1 MISSTVRIGLLG
13 LVALLALT
21 GLGGT
26 TLAAGD
32 LFDDAYRDC
41 PHKTRLR
48 DGQID
53 DLTVNRDADDEDHV
67 NVSWTATDPAAWGL
81 GPNAYSTS
89 LVVILDDK
97 DGDPVAKTL
106 SLGSTKTTFEGIKT
120 GTEVTVQMAI
130 VVDTAEGDY
139 LISDIL
145 ERSIN
150 QSLTAPDFSGPWH
163 RMRRTD
169 GGSLSITLG
178 GTAISRPAPDIRL
191 KGLKV
196 DGASPLTGTEL
207 AASLKQYDDVLKA
220 KDFQFDSEMVA
231 NGRMYYIG
239 YNENFANYRPGTTN
253 PAAYAHSPS
262 TPRLR
267 IGLAH
272 GNETDGE
279 RDDVDF
285 DAYLIRIEDADGDV
299 VQEGDD
305 VATVATDYGA
315 LRIDYIWDTDGVA
328 TSGTAGTQGFKA
340 AARKLFVDDLA
351 APTGGLPVIAVND
364 RMETTPALHN
374 VRIVDGS
381 DIAVGLHLTG
391 VNRNPTGNTVSPP
404 SLSIIRV
411 DVGKSASASLPPAII
426 SGFAPDRGSNPLP
439 EALLQLPT
447 GEVYANPPDE
457 HRDFPIDTLSSD
469 ETYTITAW
477 AVNEDDE
484 VISPVAT
491 LNLHP
496 VDKTVTL
503 GTATGA
509 GLRDYLNTTAIT
521 SGTLI
526 VTEFT
531 VLK

>member
-21 GLGGT
+21 GLGGGV
-26 TLAAGD
+26 LAAGD

-53 DLTVNRDADDEDHV
+53 DLAVNRDADDEDHV
-67 NVSWTATDPAAWGL
+67 NVSWSATDPATWGL
-81 GPNAYSTS
+81 GPNAYTTS

-97 DGDPVAKTL
+97 DGDPVVKTL

-150 QSLTAPDFSGPWH
+150 QSLTAPAFSGPWY
-163 RMRRTD
+163 RLRT
-169 GGSLSITLG
+169 GGESISFTLG
-178 GTAISRPAPDIRL
+178 GISVTASPDIRL

-196 DGASPLTGTEL
+196 DGTSPLTETEL
-207 AASLKQYDDVLKA
+207 AASQKKVDDVLKA
-220 KDFQFDSEMVA
+220 KDFQYDSEMVT
-231 NGRMYYIG
+231 NGMMYYIG
-239 YNENFANYRPGTTN
+239 YNENFANYRPGTTS

-272 GNETDGE
+272 SSKEDKDA

-305 VATVATDYGA
+305 VATVATNYGTA
-315 LRIDYIWDTDGVA
+315 HTAYIWDTDGA
-328 TSGTAGTQGFKA
+328 TTGTAGTVGFKT
-340 AARKLFVDDLA
+340 AARKLFVYSLSR
-351 APTGGLPVIAVND
+351 APVVND
-364 RMETTPALHN
+364 KMETTPALHN

-381 DIAVGLHLTG
+381 DIIVGVHRMGTL
-391 VNRNPTGNTVSPP
+391 RANTDVSPA
-404 SLSIIRV
+404 SLSIV
-411 DVGKSASASLPPAII
+411 KVGVSELPLATLEPLLLPSDI
-426 SGFAPDRGSNPLP
+426 GPNPP
-439 EALLQLPT
+439 TEAGAVLSV

-457 HRDFPIDTLSSD
+457 HRDFPIDTLNSD
-469 ETYTITAW
+469 EKYTITAW

-491 LNLHP
+491 LNLRP
-496 VDKTVTL
+496 IDKTVTL
-503 GTATGA
+503 GTGTA
-509 GLRDYLNTTAIT
+509 GLKDYLNSAIVAD
-521 SGTLI
+521 GTLI

>member
-1 MISSTVRIGLLG
+1 MKSFSMRSGLLG
-13 LVALLALT
+13 LVVLLALT
-21 GLGGT
+21 GFGGGA
-26 TLAAGD
+26 LAAGD

-41 PHKTRLR
+41 PHKTRFR

-53 DLTVNRDADDEDHV
+53 DLAVNRDADDEDHV
-67 NVSWTATDPAAWGL
+67 NVSWAATDPATWGL
-81 GPNAYSTS
+81 GPNAYRTS
-89 LVVILDDK
+89 LVVILDDN

-120 GTEVTVQMAI
+120 GTEVTVQLAI

-145 ERSIN
+145 AKSIH
-150 QSLTAPDFSGPWH
+150 QSLTAPAFSGPWY
-163 RMRRTD
+163 RTRT
-169 GGSLSITLG
+169 GGSSLSITLG
-178 GTAISRPAPDIRL
+178 GTTISDVAPDIRL
-191 KGLKV
+191 RDLKK
-196 DGASPLTGTEL
+196 DGASPLAGTEL
-207 AASLKQYDDVLKA
+207 AASLKKYDDVLKE
-220 KDFQFDSEMVA
+220 KDFQYDSERVA

-239 YNENFANYRPGTTN
+239 YNENFANYRPGTAN
-253 PAAYAHSPS
+253 PAAYSHSPS

-272 GNETDGE
+272 SFKEDKDA

-285 DAYLIRIEDADGDV
+285 DAYIIRIEDADGDV

-305 VATVATDYGA
+305 VATVATNYGTA
-315 LRIDYIWDTDGVA
+315 ATAYIWDTDGRA
-328 TSGTAGTQGFKA
+328 TSGTAGTQGFKT
-340 AARKLFVDDLA
+340 AARKLFVYDL
-351 APTGGLPVIAVND
+351 D
-364 RMETTPALHN
+364 RMPTFNTQKKETTPALQN

-381 DIAVGLHLTG
+381 DIAVGMHRTG
-391 VNRNPTGNTVSPP
+391 VPRANTGVRPA
-404 SLSIIRV
+404 SLSIV
-411 DVGKSASASLPPAII
+411 KVGVSEVAPILLEPFLRPADIGPNPPTEI
-426 SGFAPDRGSNPLP
+426 GSKLNV
-439 EALLQLPT
+439 

-457 HRDFPIDTLSSD
+457 HRDFPTDTLNSD
-469 ETYTITAW
+469 KTYTITAW

-496 VDKTVTL
+496 VNKTVTL
-503 GTATGA
+503 GTGTA
-509 GLRDYLNTTAIT
+509 GLRDYLNPSAIT

>member
-21 GLGGT
+21 GLGGGV
-26 TLAAGD
+26 LAAGD

-53 DLTVNRDADDEDHV
+53 DLAVNRDADDEDHV
-67 NVSWTATDPAAWGL
+67 NVSWSATDPATWGL
-81 GPNAYSTS
+81 GPNAYTTS
-89 LVVILDDK
+89 LVVILDDQ

-106 SLGSTKTTFEGIKT
+106 SLGSTKTTFEGIRT

-163 RMRRTD
+163 RLRMD
-169 GGSLSITLG
+169 AVSAFALG
-178 GTAISRPAPDIRL
+178 GTTIAGVTHDIRL
-191 KGLKV
+191 RGLKV
-196 DGASPLTGTEL
+196 DGTNQLTGTEL
-207 AASLKQYDDVLKA
+207 AASLKKVDDVLKE
-220 KDFQFDSEMVA
+220 KDFQYDSEMVA

-239 YNENFANYRPGTTN
+239 YNENFANYRPGTTS

-272 GNETDGE
+272 SSKEDKDA

-315 LRIDYIWDTDGVA
+315 LRINYIWDTDGVA
-328 TSGTAGTQGFKA
+328 TTGTAGTQGFKT
-340 AARKLFVDDLA
+340 AARKLFIYDV
-351 APTGGLPVIAVND
+351 APSTGGNPTVAVND
-364 RMETTPALHN
+364 KGETTPALHN

-381 DIAVGLHLTG
+381 DIAVGLHRTG
-391 VNRNPTGNTVSPP
+391 VTRNPTNSVVTPP
-404 SLSIIRV
+404 SLSIVRV
-411 DVGKSASASLPPAII
+411 DISEGDTAPLPSDLARLL
-426 SGFAPDRGSNPLP
+426 APDLGSNPLP
-439 EALLQLPT
+439 EASYTVPV
-447 GEVYANPPDE
+447 GDVYANPPDE
-457 HRDFPIDTLSSD
+457 HRDFPIDTLNSD

-477 AVNEDDE
+477 AVNEDGE
-484 VISPVAT
+484 VISPVTT

-503 GTATGA
+503 GTGTGA
-509 GLRDYLNTTAIT
+509 GLRDYLNATAIT
-521 SGTLI
+521 EGTLI

>member
-13 LVALLALT
+13 LVALLALA

-67 NVSWTATDPAAWGL
+67 NVSWTATDPATWGL

-163 RMRRTD
+163 RMRV
-169 GGSLSITLG
+169 GGSGFSITLG
-178 GTAISRPAPDIRL
+178 GTAVPGAAPDIRF
-191 KGLKV
+191 KDLKV

-207 AASLKQYDDVLKA
+207 AASRKKADDVMKA
-220 KDFQFDSEMVA
+220 KDFQYDSEMVA
-231 NGRMYYIG
+231 NGMMYYIG
-239 YNENFANYRPGTTN
+239 YNENFANYRPGTTS
-253 PAAYAHSPS
+253 PAAYEHSPS

-305 VATVATDYGA
+305 VATVATDYGTA
-315 LRIDYIWDTDGVA
+315 HTSYIWDTDGAA
-328 TSGTAGTQGFKA
+328 TGPGTQGFKM
-340 AARKLFVDDLA
+340 AARKLFIYDLVS
-351 APTGGLPVIAVND
+351 PTAGSPMVTVND
-364 RMETTPALHN
+364 KGETTPALHN

-381 DIAVGLHLTG
+381 DIAVGMHRTG
-391 VNRNPTGNTVSPP
+391 APRRTAGNEVTPP
-404 SLSIIRV
+404 SLSIVKIGV
-411 DVGKSASASLPPAII
+411 ASGSPFD
-426 SGFAPDRGSNPLP
+426 FATFQALVPQIGANRPTELGSTM
-439 EALLQLPT
+439 EV

-457 HRDFPIDTLSSD
+457 HRDFPIDTLNSD

-477 AVNEDDE
+477 AVNEDGE

-491 LNLHP
+491 LNLRP
-496 VDKTVTL
+496 IDKTVTL
-503 GTATGA
+503 ADAA
-509 GLRDYLNTTAIT
+509 GSGFKDDLNRVTSGNGVT

>member
-21 GLGGT
+21 GLGGGV
-26 TLAAGD
+26 LAAGD
-32 LFDDAYRDC
+32 LFDDAYKDC

-67 NVSWTATDPAAWGL
+67 NVSWSATDPATWGL
-81 GPNAYSTS
+81 GPNTYSTS
-89 LVVILDDK
+89 LVVILDDQ

-163 RMRRTD
+163 RMRV
-169 GGSLSITLG
+169 GGSGLSVTLG
-178 GTAISRPAPDIRL
+178 ESDVSIPPDIRL

-196 DGASPLTGTEL
+196 TEL
-207 AASLKQYDDVLKA
+207 AASQKKIDDVRKE
-220 KDFQFDSEMVA
+220 KDFQYDSEMVA

-239 YNENFANYRPGTTN
+239 YNENFANYRPGTTS

-305 VATVATDYGA
+305 VATVATDYGTA
-315 LRIDYIWDTDGVA
+315 HTSYSWDTDGAA
-328 TSGTAGTQGFKA
+328 TGPGTQGFKT
-340 AARKLFVDDLA
+340 AARKLFIYDLVS
-351 APTGGLPVIAVND
+351 PTAGSPMVRVNAKG
-364 RMETTPALHN
+364 ETTPALHN

-381 DIAVGLHLTG
+381 DIAVGMHRTG
-391 VNRNPTGNTVSPP
+391 APRNPAGNAVTPP
-404 SLSIIRV
+404 SLSIV
-411 DVGKSASASLPPAII
+411 KVGVSSGSLFASSLFTIGLPQIGPNPPTEVGATM
-426 SGFAPDRGSNPLP
+426 
-439 EALLQLPT
+439 EV

-457 HRDFPIDTLSSD
+457 HRDFPIDTLNSD

-477 AVNEDDE
+477 AVNEDGE

-491 LNLHP
+491 LNLRP

-503 GTATGA
+503 GGGAA
-509 GLRDYLNTTAIT
+509 GLKDYLNTTTPVAT
-521 SGTLI
+521 AGSEAGVYQGTLI

>member
-1 MISSTVRIGLLG
+1 MISSTVRFGLLG

-21 GLGGT
+21 GLGGGV
-26 TLAAGD
+26 LAAGD
-32 LFDDAYRDC
+32 LFDDAYKDC

-48 DGQID
+48 EGQIA
-53 DLTVNRDADDEDHV
+53 DLSVNRDSDDEDHV
-67 NVSWTATDPAAWGL
+67 NVSWSATDPATWGL
-81 GPNAYSTS
+81 GPNAYTTS
-89 LVVILDDK
+89 LVVILDDQ

-150 QSLTAPDFSGPWH
+150 QSLTAPAFSGPWH
-163 RMRRTD
+163 RLRMD
-169 GGSLSITLG
+169 AVSSVTLG
-178 GTAISRPAPDIRL
+178 GTAIRGVGQDIRL
-191 KGLKV
+191 RGLKV
-196 DGASPLTGTEL
+196 DGTSPLTGAEL
-207 AASLKQYDDVLKA
+207 AASRKKVDDVLKQ
-220 KDFQFDSEMVA
+220 KDFQYDSEMVA

-315 LRIDYIWDTDGVA
+315 LRVNFIWDTDGVA
-328 TSGTAGTQGFKA
+328 TSGTAGTQGFKT
-340 AARKLFVDDLA
+340 AARKLFVYDLA
-351 APTGGLPVIAVND
+351 PSTGGNPRVAVND
-364 RMETTPALHN
+364 KKETTPALHN

-391 VNRNPTGNTVSPP
+391 VTRLSTSNIVTPP
-404 SLSIIRV
+404 SLSIVRV
-411 DVGKSASASLPPAII
+411 DVGESSTEPLIPSFARAL
-426 SGFAPDRGSNPLP
+426 APDRGSNPLP
-439 EALLQLPT
+439 EASISTPA

-469 ETYTITAW
+469 VTYKITAW
-477 AVNEDDE
+477 AVNEDGE
-484 VISPVAT
+484 VISPVTT
-491 LNLHP
+491 LNLRP

-521 SGTLI
+521 SGTVI